1 MPRWV
6 NTNILLLYLH
16 IFTSGL
22 YFDRALWML
31 YLVERG
37 MNMAQ
42 AGVLEALLHFVIFFF
57 EVPTG
62 MIADL
67 YGRKKSLMIGSF
79 ISLFYALFMLV
90 SDNFYLFTLAFAVM
104 GLSITF
110 RSGAEQA
117 LTYDTLEAGG
127 EQARYTKVVG
137 NQYALILISMSLAK
151 WIGGFMAERSWE
163 IVYWSI
169 FGFQVLALLPLFW
182 LKEPP
187 RAAKATEDASTPP
200 AKKSIKEA
208 WRTQFLDALS
218 VWNSE
223 QSMRLPIVLYI
234 FIPTAMVIVVFYGQ
248 EYFSRLGYS
257 PSEIGLIFTIETLVG
272 VAAAKLA
279 HLVEKR
285 FSFSKLFPVTYYLI
299 VTFIIAFAVL
309 QGILAVLSL
318 FILGVLSVL
327 LEPIFSNFVQTRISS
342 NIRATFFSMISLA
355 TSLSIMLTF
364 PVFGAVVDR
373 IGFQSSFL
381 GLVVLMITV
390 GGFAHLKSR
399 RAWSE

>member
-6 NTNILLLYLH
+6 KTNIYLLYLH

-90 SDNFYLFTLAFAVM
+90 AGDFYLFTLAFAMM

-127 EQARYTKVVG
+127 QQDRYTKVIG
-137 NQYALILISMSLAK
+137 NQYAMILISMSLAK
-151 WIGGFMAERSWE
+151 WVGGLMAERSWE

-187 RAAKATEDASTPP
+187 RTSKKAEDAPP
-200 AKKSIKEA
+200 AKKSVKEA

-218 VWNSE
+218 VWQSE
-223 QSMRLPIVLYI
+223 NSMRLPIVLYI
-234 FIPTAMVIVVFYGQ
+234 LIPTAMVIVIFYGQ

-285 FSFSKLFPVTYYLI
+285 YAFAKLFPVTYYLI

-364 PVFGAVVDR
+364 PLFGAVVDR

-390 GGFAHLKSR
+390 GGFAHWKSR
-399 RAWSE
+399 RAWSD